1 MVKTLLYGILLG
13 IIGYALFL
21 WKRAGEKM
29 FSQPASSTPKVSHRY
44 RPRPTRD
51 PWAQVYE
58 TASVEEA
65 YMIQARFQ
73 EEEVDCVLYEQGK
86 KDLQGQCLKGIGIAV
101 PKSSL
106 PLAQKIISRMPV

>member
-1 MVKTLLYGILLG
+1 MLYGILLG
-13 IIGYALFL
+13 IIGYAIFL
-21 WKRAGEKM
+21 WKRAGEKV
-29 FSQPASSTPKVSHRY
+29 FPQPASPAQKASQRY
-44 RPRPTRD
+44 RSRPSRE

-58 TASVEEA
+58 TASMDEA
-65 YMIQARFQ
+65 HMIQARFQ

-86 KDLQGQCLKGIGIAV
+86 KDLQGQSLKGIGVAV

>member
-1 MVKTLLYGILLG
+1 MVRTLLYGILLG
-13 IIGYALFL
+13 VIGYAIFL
-21 WKRAGEKM
+21 WKRAGERI
-29 FSQPASSTPKVSHRY
+29 FPQPPASPEKASRRY
-44 RPRPTRD
+44 RPRPTRE

-58 TASVEEA
+58 TASVDEA

-73 EEEVDCVLYEQGK
+73 EEEVNCVLYEQGK
-86 KDLQGQCLKGIGIAV
+86 KDLQGQSLKGIGIAV